1 MPLVHGTQKV
11 ERITIS
17 LIPTGDDR
25 SFENV
30 PTTFSTLHRS
40 YEWRR
45 SSQTKYMI
53 VPRKVSSNEVLI
65 DFFVEPH
72 AKGANSAKLA
82 SHFVQNFVERK
93 IGSEWKGLKLG
104 SVGRPTSAL
113 PPQKAFVRGTIEEIL
128 GAKLIR

>member
-1 MPLVHGTQKV
+1 MPLVHAPQKV

-17 LIPTGDDR
+17 LVPTGDDR

-45 SSQTKYMI
+45 ASQMRYMI
-53 VPRKVSSNEVLI
+53 VPRKVSSNEILI
-65 DFFVEPH
+65 DFFVEP
-72 AKGANSAKLA
+72 ATRGANSGKLA
-82 SHFVQNFVERK
+82 SRFVDSFIQHK

-104 SVGRPTSAL
+104 TVGRPTAAHA
-113 PPQKAFVRGTIEEIL
+113 PQKAFVRGTIEEML
-128 GAKLIR
+128 GAKLVR

>member
-1 MPLVHGTQKV
+1 MPLVHGPQKV

-17 LIPTGDDR
+17 LVPTGDDR

-53 VPRKVSSNEVLI
+53 VPRRVSSNEVLI

-72 AKGANSAKLA
+72 AKGANAAKLA
-82 SHFVQNFVERK
+82 TRFVQSFVENK
-93 IGSEWKGLKLG
+93 IASEWKGLKLG

-113 PPQKAFVRGTIEEIL
+113 PPQKAFVRGTIEEML
-128 GAKLIR
+128 GAKLVR